1 MQDTQRRRTVEA
13 PFICNVV
20 DQQNAH
26 SASVVGR
33 GDGPEALL
41 AGGIPYLQLHT
52 LAVEL
57 NGADLEVDADGGDE
71 RGRKRVFA
79 EAQQTTR
86 LAYARVAYEEEF
98 DLGGEGR
105 RC

>member
-33 GDGPEALL
+33 GDGPETLL
-41 AGGIPYLQLHT
+41 PGGIPYLQLHA

-57 NGADLEVDADGGDE
+57 DGADFEVDADGGDE
-71 RGRKRVFA
+71 RGRERVLT
-79 EAQQTTR
+79 EAQQT
-86 LAYARVAYEEEF
+86 A
-98 DLGGEGR
+98 
-105 RC
+105 

>member
-33 GDGPEALL
+33 GDGPETLL
-41 AGGIPYLQLHT
+41 PGGIPYLQLHA

-57 NGADLEVDADGGDE
+57 NRPDLEVDADGRDE
-71 RGRKRVFA
+71 GRRERVFA
-79 EAQQTTR
+79 KPE
-86 LAYARVAYEEEF
+86 
-98 DLGGEGR
+98 
-105 RC
+105 